1 MTRIIDK
8 QGTGKTKKLML
19 AAKESGGTIVCSN
32 PDAVRNKSYAYG
44 LTGIDFISYHDYLNP
59 YVIIDAKPPFY
70 IDELENFLL
79 ILTGRYGRIDG
90 YSLTMED

>member
-1 MTRIIDK
+1 MIRIIDK

-32 PDAVRNKSYAYG
+32 PEAMRNKSYAYG
-44 LTGIDFISYHDYLNP
+44 LTGIDFISYYDYLNS
-59 YVIIDAKPPFY
+59 YDAKPPFY
-70 IDELENFLL
+70 IDELENFLS
-79 ILTGRYGRIDG
+79 ILVSRIDG